1 MKRQRMKRSKDKKIF
16 ANTANRTRVENLPGN
31 MNFRGGRRR

>member
-1 MKRQRMKRSKDKKIF
+1 MKASKDKRIF
-16 ANTANRTRVENLPGN
+16 ANTARRTRIENLPGN